1 MSKRQLRRFG
11 TMVPPGNNRP
21 DVPVH
26 GAVFTPDPI
35 ETSQPE
41 MVGQHGMRLHN
52 PDAEPTIDR
61 KRPRPLDAR
70 QRDLGLARRPTN
82 INDVAPGDAA
92 AGKSEFRRGQF
103 FTQLTSTIPGGGSY
117 DVVDLIWDKPI
128 GLATGRSSDTRPRF
142 WHVSFFNYGT
152 VRQVAAGTV
161 NPLTEAEI
169 QTAAGRGP
177 SVAMVRGRVQIFDES
192 GGRFFDVDILGTR
205 SFSFYAFGVTA
216 NILLPNAPDGSDI
229 SVEIN
234 AQATT
239 QPALGPGLVEDSFA
253 AARIIPIFQNATQI
267 IDTITSTVTVP
278 LGGVGSIQI
287 PPGTTRV
294 QLRTSFDRTAIPAD
308 YIIAFSAGPAF
319 TAPNSVGQIFV
330 IPGTTETDTIEVPN
344 ANFITFV
351 DSVGVPSLKTWIATF
366 TVEA

>member
-11 TMVPPGNNRP
+11 MMMPPGDNYRP
-21 DVPVH
+21 APH
-26 GAVFTPDPI
+26 GAVYTPDPQQ
-35 ETSQPE
+35 TSQPLKL
-41 MVGQHGMRLHN
+41 GQYGRLEG
-52 PDAEPTIDR
+52 PDDVSPSMEKTI
-61 KRPRPLDAR
+61 PRPVLAR
-70 QRDLGLARRPTN
+70 QRGLGFAPRPHN

-92 AGKSEFRRGQF
+92 AGRSEFRRGQF
-103 FTQLTSTIPGGGSY
+103 FTQLTSVIPGGGSY

-128 GLATGRSSDTRPRF
+128 GMATGRSSDTRPRF

-161 NPLTEAEI
+161 SPLTEAEI
-169 QTAAGRGP
+169 QVAAGRGP

-216 NILLPNAPDGSDI
+216 AILLPNAPDGSDI

-239 QPALGPGLVEDSFA
+239 QPALGPGLIEDSFA
-253 AARIIPIFQNATQI
+253 AARILPIFQNATQI

-278 LGGVGSIQI
+278 LGGAGSIQI

-308 YIIAFSAGPAF
+308 YIIAFSAGPTF
-319 TAPNSVGQIFV
+319 TAGNSIGQIFV

-351 DSVGVPSLKTWIATF
+351 DSVGAPSLKTWIATF